1 MDKYNRIL
9 VEFEFLID
17 LDVAIFKFIRAE
29 YNNLKFVDQDIIKIN
44 NEDEIIKLMINRQH
58 INPLEIILPNVDS
71 TNLYDD
77 IINNHMNEL
86 LKYAKASDIFPLMI
100 TYLKE
105 ATSVSVTALCNSKL
119 QENFIKSLNTKIQTI
134 IYDDYKKVP
143 VDDYTILY
151 IKYFESAFK
160 YNEIAGKH
168 IYIANAR
175 YNMDEETDMPNSELS
190 ALFGDVNI
198 IHLIDLYRNIKVE
211 RKNNNEQD
219 LF

>member
-1 MDKYNRIL
+1 MYNKIL

-17 LDVAIFKFIRAE
+17 LDLAIFKLIKDK
-29 YNNLKFVDQDIIKIN
+29 YNNPEYINQDIIKMN
-44 NEDEIIKLMINRQH
+44 DESKIVDFMINRKN
-58 INPLEIILPNVDS
+58 INPLKQIIPNADS
-71 TNLYDD
+71 LNLYND
-77 IINNHMNEL
+77 IMKNHMDEL

-100 TYLKE
+100 TDLKE

>member
-29 YNNLKFVDQDIIKIN
+29 YNNLKFVNQDIIKIN
-44 NEDEIIKLMINRQH
+44 NEAEIIKLMINRQH

-86 LKYAKASDIFPLMI
+86 LKYAKASDIFPLMV
-100 TYLKE
+100 TFLKE
-105 ATSVSVTALCNSKL
+105 ATSVDITVLCNSKL
-119 QENFIKSLNTKIQTI
+119 QEDFIKSLNNKLNTV
-134 IYDDYKKVP
+134 IYDDYKNVP
-143 VDDYTILY
+143 VDKYTILY
-151 IKYFESAFK
+151 IKNYPSVLK
-160 YNEIAGKH
+160 YNHIAGKH

-175 YNMDEETDMPNSELS
+175 YNMEEDMNAPTLAIS
-190 ALFGDVNI
+190 ALVSDVNI
-198 IHLIDLYRNIKVE
+198 IHMIDMYRNIKVE
-211 RKNNNEQD
+211 RKKHNE
-219 LF
+219 

>member
-86 LKYAKASDIFPLMI
+86 LKYAKASDIFPLMV
-100 TYLKE
+100 TFLKE
-105 ATSVSVTALCNSKL
+105 ATSVDITVLCNSKL
-119 QENFIKSLNTKIQTI
+119 QEDFIKSLNNKLPDKYDCTLIKTYRIND
-134 IYDDYKKVP
+134 IYKSMLQKKACK
-143 VDDYTILY
+143 L
-151 IKYFESAFK
+151 
-160 YNEIAGKH
+160 
-168 IYIANAR
+168 
-175 YNMDEETDMPNSELS
+175 
-190 ALFGDVNI
+190 LFTG
-198 IHLIDLYRNIKVE
+198 L
-211 RKNNNEQD
+211 
-219 LF
+219 

>member
-29 YNNLKFVDQDIIKIN
+29 YNNLKFVDQNIIKIN

-86 LKYAKASDIFPLMI
+86 LKYAKASDIFPLMV
-100 TYLKE
+100 TFLKE
-105 ATSVSVTALCNSKL
+105 ATSVDITVLCNSKL
-119 QENFIKSLNTKIQTI
+119 QEDFIKSLNNKLNTV
-134 IYDDYKKVP
+134 IYDDYNNVP
-143 VDDYTILY
+143 VDKYTILY
-151 IKYFESAFK
+151 MSICK
-160 YNEIAGKH
+160 N
-168 IYIANAR
+168 YIR
-175 YNMDEETDMPNSELS
+175 
-190 ALFGDVNI
+190 
-198 IHLIDLYRNIKVE
+198 
-211 RKNNNEQD
+211 
-219 LF
+219 